1 MGELIRNRLRTIV
14 VSNDEVDD
22 EACYDIAVEGERFDV
37 MCKTPSD
44 VGVEGLV
51 NFLFVCV

>member
-1 MGELIRNRLRTIV
+1 MGELIGNRLRTIV

-22 EACYDIAVEGERFDV
+22 EACYDVAVKGERFDV

-44 VGVEGLV
+44 VRVEGLKY
-51 NFLFVCV
+51 FLFVCV